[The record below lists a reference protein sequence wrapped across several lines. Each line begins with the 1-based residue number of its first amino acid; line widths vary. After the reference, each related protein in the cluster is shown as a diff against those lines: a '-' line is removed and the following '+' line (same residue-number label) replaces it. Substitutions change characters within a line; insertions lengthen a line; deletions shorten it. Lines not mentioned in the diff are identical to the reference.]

1 MTIMKTK
8 SDIIIK
14 VLSLGIGLAVGIV
27 LIAKVFFEL
36 SYDSFYKDI
45 DRVYNINTWIS
56 MQGNEKDYGQVSGA
70 VAVGFMEEVPG
81 VEAGTRTTYVFNGDT
96 YLDEEGNKLKA
107 TLVCADTCFFK
118 VFDRPILAGDPVK
131 ALGKWGSVMVSRS
144 FAEKI
149 ADQVGNDGSVTPD
162 QVGNDGNVTPD
173 QVGNDGSV
181 TPDQVGND
189 GSVTPDQVGN
199 DGSVTPD
206 LIGGLSSIIG
216 KQLANE
222 DMPGLKMT
230 IEGVFEDFPKN
241 GSLSYDILLSMD
253 TYGKQSTDNWNGN
266 DRYKGYVKLMP
277 GVDPNTLADAIRK
290 MQEAH
295 QPLEQIEAQ
304 GTSFKYFL
312 KSFSK
317 MHTSAP
323 EVRQQVVLLSI
334 VAALLILISLLN
346 YILIVISSM
355 VKRSKEVGVRKC
367 YGAEGKHIYGMLTKE
382 ALLHIVLSLVLA
394 AIIIFA
400 GRSIVENLLGVP
412 FTTLLVPQSM
422 VAIGAVILFVLII
435 SIVVPAELYQRIP
448 VYAALKNYTENSR
461 NWKLGL
467 LGVQV
472 LINVFLVV
480 MMLVIGRQYQVVTH
494 ADTGY
499 DYDNLYY
506 ISLFD
511 GNRQAVTRAV
521 RALESL
527 PEVSGVATA
536 YNLPFNGSNG
546 DNVYLPDDDR
556 ELFNIADQYECSD
569 GFYELMGIE
578 FLEGR
583 APRDSSEIVVD
594 EKFVKKMAEF
604 TDWSDGAVGK
614 QVFITGHDRSRD
626 SQRSYFTISGVY
638 KSYIIGNLTGVDQ
651 RPSALFYGEIGSMSS
666 WMPHVLF
673 KMADQVGHD
682 VMTGSEHN
690 VMTGSDRSSLGKVKA
705 TLEQA
710 LEGREINI
718 VSYEEQMRAAYDDSK
733 KMRNTMALGAVF
745 SLLIALLGLIG
756 FIKDESLRRS
766 KEMAVR
772 KINGATTRNI
782 LGVFS
787 MDIMKLSIAAALIAC
802 IGAFFV
808 ARRWLEQFAE
818 KVSLNPL
825 YFIGG
830 TLLVLAI
837 VLGVVVLNCLRIA
850 RANPVDSLKNE

>member
-1 MTIMKTK
+1 MKK
-8 SDIIIK
+8 NSDILIK

-45 DRVYNINTWIS
+45 DRVYTIRTWYS
-56 MQGNEKDYGQVSGA
+56 QQGDEHDYGQVSGA

-96 YLDEEGNKLKA
+96 YLDENGNKLKA

-118 VFDRPILAGDPVK
+118 VFDRPILAGDPEQ
-131 ALGKWGSVMVSRS
+131 ALSKWGCVMVSRS
-144 FAEKI
+144 FAEKLVDEMPGQ
-149 ADQVGNDGSVTPD
+149 AGHDVSGV
-162 QVGNDGNVTPD
+162 
-173 QVGNDGSV
+173 
-181 TPDQVGND
+181 
-189 GSVTPDQVGN
+189 
-199 DGSVTPD
+199 
-206 LIGGLSSIIG
+206 IG
-216 KQLANE
+216 KQIANA
-222 DMPGLKMT
+222 DMDGLKLT

-241 GSLSYDILLSMD
+241 GSLDYDILLSME
-253 TYGKQSTDNWNGN
+253 TYGKQSTDNWLGN

-277 GVDPNTLADAIRK
+277 GIDPNTLTEAIRK

-304 GTSFKYFL
+304 GTNLKYFL
-312 KSFSK
+312 KPFSN
-317 MHTSAP
+317 MHTSSP
-323 EVRQQVVLLSI
+323 EVKTQVILLSI
-334 VAALLILISLLN
+334 VAALLIIISLLN

-382 ALLHIVLSLVLA
+382 ALLHIVLSLVMA

-400 GRSIVENLLGVP
+400 GRGIVENLLGVP
-412 FTTLLVPQSM
+412 FQTLLVSQSIM
-422 VAIGAVILFVLII
+422 AIAAVLLFVLVI

-461 NWKLGL
+461 RWKLGL

-480 MMLVIGRQYQVVTH
+480 MMLIIGRQYQKVSN

-499 DYDNLYY
+499 DYKNLYY
-506 ISLFD
+506 FDLFD
-511 GNRQAVTRAV
+511 GDRQAQVRAV
-521 RALESL
+521 ETLKRL
-527 PEVSGVATA
+527 PEVSGVAAT
-536 YNLPFNGSNG
+536 YNLPYMGSNG
-546 DNVYLPDDDR
+546 DNVSLPEDDR
-556 ELFNIADQYECSD
+556 ELFNIADQYDCSPE
-569 GFYELMGIE
+569 FYDLMGIR

-583 APRDSSEIVVD
+583 APRDSSEVVVD
-594 EKFVKKMAEF
+594 EKFVQKMAEF
-604 TDWSDGAVGK
+604 TDWNDGAVGK
-614 QVFITGHDRSRD
+614 QVFITGHGENGMMDKG
-626 SQRSYFTISGVY
+626 YFTISGVY
-638 KSYIIGNLTGVDQ
+638 KSYLIGNLQGVDE

-666 WMPHVLF
+666 WMPHILF
-673 KMADQVGHD
+673 KV
-682 VMTGSEHN
+682 SPE
-690 VMTGSDRSSLGKVKA
+690 
-705 TLEQA
+705 A
-710 LEGREINI
+710 LENVRGALNEALPDKEINI
-718 VSYEEQMRAAYDDSK
+718 VSYEEQMRAAYADSK

-772 KINGATTRNI
+772 KINGATTSDI
-782 LGVFS
+782 LSVFAK
-787 MDIMKLSIAAALIAC
+787 DIMKLSAVMAVIAC
-802 IGAFFV
+802 IAAYFV
-808 ARRWLEQFAE
+808 AHKWLEQFAE

-830 TLLVLAI
+830 ALLVLTI

-850 RANPVDSLKNE
+850 RANPVESLKAE

>member
-1 MTIMKTK
+1 MKTK
-8 SDIIIK
+8 SDIWIK

-45 DRVYNINTWIS
+45 DRVYTINTWYS
-56 MQGNEKDYGQVSGA
+56 HQGEEKDYGQVSGA
-70 VAVGFMEEVPG
+70 VAVGFMDEVPG
-81 VEAGTRTTYVFNGDT
+81 VEAGTRTTFVFNGDT
-96 YLDEEGNKLKA
+96 YLDEEGNKLSA

-131 ALGKWGSVMVSRS
+131 ALGKWCSVMVSRS

-149 ADQVGNDGSVTPD
+149 LRSAQDDKGTHPQDDNPVTLNEVKGLNGAATNLSD
-162 QVGNDGNVTPD
+162 V
-173 QVGNDGSV
+173 
-181 TPDQVGND
+181 
-189 GSVTPDQVGN
+189 
-199 DGSVTPD
+199 
-206 LIGGLSSIIG
+206 IGYII
-216 KQLANE
+216 ANE
-222 DMPGLKMT
+222 DMDGLKLT

-241 GSLSYDILLSMD
+241 GSLDYDILLSME
-253 TYGKQSTDNWNGN
+253 TYGKQSTDNWLGN

-277 GVDPNTLADAIRK
+277 GVDPATLSDAIRK

-295 QPLEQIEAQ
+295 QPLERIEAQ
-304 GTSFKYFL
+304 GTSLKYFL
-312 KSFSK
+312 KPFSK

-323 EVRQQVVLLSI
+323 EVRQQVILLSI

-382 ALLHIVLSLVLA
+382 ALLHIVLSLALA
-394 AIIIFA
+394 AVIIFA

-412 FTTLLVPQSM
+412 FQTLLVPQSIL
-422 VAIGAVILFVLII
+422 AIAAVLVFVLII

-480 MMLVIGRQYQVVTH
+480 MMLIIGRQYQKVSH
-494 ADTGY
+494 ANTGY

-511 GNRQAVTRAV
+511 GDRQAITRAV
-521 RALESL
+521 RTLESL
-527 PEVSGVATA
+527 PEVRGVATA
-536 YNLPFNGSNG
+536 YNLPYNGSNG

-569 GFYELMGIE
+569 GFYDLMGIE

-594 EKFVKKMAEF
+594 EKFVTKMAEF

-614 QVFITGHDRSRD
+614 QVFITGHDRSSDTER
-626 SQRSYFTISGVY
+626 RYFTISGVY
-638 KSYIIGNLTGVDQ
+638 KSYLIGNLQGVDE

-666 WMPHVLF
+666 WMPHILF
-673 KMADQVGHD
+673 KVRPD
-682 VMTGSEHN
+682 
-690 VMTGSDRSSLGKVKA
+690 
-705 TLEQA
+705 A
-710 LEGREINI
+710 LEKVHSALYEALPDKEINI
-718 VSYEEQMRAAYDDSK
+718 VSYAEEMRAAYADSK

-756 FIKDESLRRS
+756 FIRDESLRRS

-772 KINGATTRNI
+772 KINGATTRDI
-782 LGVFS
+782 LSVFAK
-787 MDIMKLSIAAALIAC
+787 DIMKLSAVMAVIAC
-802 IGAFFV
+802 VAAYFV
-808 ARRWLEQFAE
+808 AHKWLEQFAE

-830 TLLVLAI
+830 AVLVLAI

-850 RANPVDSLKNE
+850 RANPVESLKNE

>member
-1 MTIMKTK
+1 
-8 SDIIIK
+8 
-14 VLSLGIGLAVGIV
+14 
-27 LIAKVFFEL
+27 
-36 SYDSFYKDI
+36 
-45 DRVYNINTWIS
+45 
-56 MQGNEKDYGQVSGA
+56 
-70 VAVGFMEEVPG
+70 MEEVPG
-81 VEAGTRTTYVFNGDT
+81 VEVGTRTTFVFNGDT
-96 YLDEEGNKLKA
+96 YLDEEGNKLSA

-131 ALGKWGSVMVSRS
+131 VLGKWGSVMVSRS
-144 FAEKI
+144 FAEKM
-149 ADQVGNDGSVTPD
+149 
-162 QVGNDGNVTPD
+162 
-173 QVGNDGSV
+173 
-181 TPDQVGND
+181 
-189 GSVTPDQVGN
+189 
-199 DGSVTPD
+199 
-206 LIGGLSSIIG
+206 GGVQECIG
-216 KQLANE
+216 KQIANA
-222 DMPGLKMT
+222 DMDGLKLT

-241 GSLSYDILLSMD
+241 GSLDYDILLSMD
-253 TYGKQSTDNWNGN
+253 TYGKQSTDNWLGN
-266 DRYKGYVKLMP
+266 DRYKGYVKLFS
-277 GVDPNTLADAIRK
+277 GVDPNTLTDAIRR

-295 QPLEQIEAQ
+295 QPLAQIETQ
-304 GTSFKYFL
+304 GTSLRYFL
-312 KSFSK
+312 KPFSK
-317 MHTSAP
+317 LHTSAP
-323 EVRQQVVLLSI
+323 EVRQTVILLSI

-382 ALLHIVLSLVLA
+382 ALLHIVLSLALA

-400 GRSIVENLLGVP
+400 GRGIVENLLGVP
-412 FTTLLVPQSM
+412 FTTLLVPQSI
-422 VAIGAVILFVLII
+422 VAIGAVILLVLII

-467 LGVQV
+467 LGFQV

-480 MMLVIGRQYQVVTH
+480 MMLIIGRQYQKVSH

-506 ISLFD
+506 ISIFD
-511 GNRQAVTRAV
+511 GDRQAITRTV
-521 RALESL
+521 RTLESL

-536 YNLPFNGSNG
+536 YNLPFQGSNG
-546 DNVYLPDDDR
+546 DNVYLPGDDR

-569 GFYELMGIE
+569 GFYDLMGIR

-594 EKFVKKMAEF
+594 EKFVTKMAEF

-626 SQRSYFTISGVY
+626 TELCYFTISGVY

-673 KMADQVGHD
+673 KVQPA
-682 VMTGSEHN
+682 
-690 VMTGSDRSSLGKVKA
+690 SLEKVKA
-705 TLEQA
+705 ALEQA

-718 VSYEEQMRAAYDDSK
+718 VSYEEQMRAAYDDSR
-733 KMRNTMALGAVF
+733 KMRNTMAIGAVF
-745 SLLIALLGLIG
+745 SLLIALLGLLG
-756 FIKDESLRRS
+756 FIRDESLRRS

-772 KINGATTRNI
+772 KINGATTRDI
-782 LGVFS
+782 LGVFAT
-787 MDIMKLSIAAALIAC
+787 DIMKLSIAAAVLAC

-830 TLLVLAI
+830 AALVLAI

>member
-1 MTIMKTK
+1 MKTK
-8 SDIIIK
+8 SDIWIK
-14 VLSLGIGLAVGIV
+14 VLSLGMGLAVGIV

-45 DRVYNINTWIS
+45 DRVYTINTWIS

-81 VEAGTRTTYVFNGDT
+81 VEAGTRTTFVFNGDT
-96 YLDEEGNKLKA
+96 YLDEDGNKLNA
-107 TLVCADTCFFK
+107 TLVCADTCFFQ

-131 ALGKWGSVMVSRS
+131 ALGTWGSVMVSRS
-144 FAEKI
+144 FAEKLI
-149 ADQVGNDGSVTPD
+149 DSSVSEAKD
-162 QVGNDGNVTPD
+162 
-173 QVGNDGSV
+173 
-181 TPDQVGND
+181 
-189 GSVTPDQVGN
+189 
-199 DGSVTPD
+199 
-206 LIGGLSSIIG
+206 LSSVIG
-216 KQLANE
+216 KQIANE
-222 DMPGLKMT
+222 DMAGLKLT
-230 IEGVFEDFPKN
+230 VEGVYEDFPKN
-241 GSLSYDILLSMD
+241 GSLDYDILLSMD

-266 DRYKGYVKLMP
+266 DRYKGYVRLMP
-277 GVDPNTLADAIRK
+277 GVDPATLADAIRK

-304 GTSFKYFL
+304 GSTFRYFL
-312 KSFSK
+312 KPFSK
-317 MHTSAP
+317 MHTSDP
-323 EVRQQVVLLSI
+323 EVKSLVILLSI

-346 YILIVISSM
+346 YILIVISSL

-367 YGAEGKHIYGMLTKE
+367 YGAEGMHIYFMLTKE
-382 ALLHIVLSLVLA
+382 ALLHIILSLGLA
-394 AIIIFA
+394 AAIIFA
-400 GRSIVENLLGVP
+400 GRGIVENLLGVP
-412 FTTLLVPQSM
+412 FTTLLVPQSI
-422 VAIGAVILFVLII
+422 VAIGAVIVFVLIV

-448 VYAALKNYTENSR
+448 VYAALKNYSENSR
-461 NWKLGL
+461 GWKLGL

-480 MMLVIGRQYQVVTH
+480 MMLIIGRQYQKVTH

-506 ISLFD
+506 VSFFD
-511 GNRQAVTRAV
+511 SDRQAITRAV
-521 RALESL
+521 GALERL

-536 YNLPFNGSNG
+536 YNLPFQGSNG

-569 GFYELMGIE
+569 GFYDLMGIE

-626 SQRSYFTISGVY
+626 AERSYFTISGVY

-651 RPSALFYGEIGSMSS
+651 RPSALFYGEIESMSS

-673 KMADQVGHD
+673 KVQPEAL
-682 VMTGSEHN
+682 T
-690 VMTGSDRSSLGKVKA
+690 KVKE
-705 TLEQA
+705 TLESA

-718 VSYEEQMRAAYDDSK
+718 VSYEEQMRAAYDDSR
-733 KMRNTMALGAVF
+733 KMRNTMAVGAVF

-756 FIKDESLRRS
+756 FIRDESLRRS

-772 KINGATTRNI
+772 KINGATTQDI
-782 LGVFS
+782 LGIFAL
-787 MDIMKLSIAAALIAC
+787 DIMKLSTGMAVIAS
-802 IGAFFV
+802 IGAVFV
-808 ARRWLEQFAE
+808 ARKWLEQFAE
-818 KVSLNPL
+818 KISLHPL
-825 YFIGG
+825 YFVGG
-830 TLLVLAI
+830 ALLVLTI
-837 VLGVVVLNCLRIA
+837 VLGIVVLNCLRIA
-850 RANPVDSLKNE
+850 RENPVVSLKNE

>member
-1 MTIMKTK
+1 MKK
-8 SDIIIK
+8 NSDILIK

-45 DRVYNINTWIS
+45 DRVYTINTWYS
-56 MQGNEKDYGQVSGA
+56 HQGEEKDYGQVSGA
-70 VAVGFMEEVPG
+70 VAVGFMDEVPG
-81 VEAGTRTTYVFNGDT
+81 VDAGTRTTFVFNGDT
-96 YLDEEGNKLKA
+96 YLDEDGNKLSG

-131 ALGKWGSVMVSRS
+131 VLGKWGSVMVSRS
-144 FAEKI
+144 FAEKLTDSSV
-149 ADQVGNDGSVTPD
+149 APLPQNDNPVILSEAKD
-162 QVGNDGNVTPD
+162 
-173 QVGNDGSV
+173 
-181 TPDQVGND
+181 
-189 GSVTPDQVGN
+189 
-199 DGSVTPD
+199 
-206 LIGGLSSIIG
+206 LSSVIG
-216 KQLANE
+216 KQIANA
-222 DMPGLKMT
+222 DMDGLKLT

-241 GSLSYDILLSMD
+241 GSLDYDILLSMD
-253 TYGKQSTDNWNGN
+253 TYGKNSTDNWLGN

-277 GVDPNTLADAIRK
+277 GVDPNTLTDAIRK

-295 QPLEQIEAQ
+295 QPLERIEAQ
-304 GTSFKYFL
+304 GTSLRYFL
-312 KSFSK
+312 KPFNK

-323 EVRQQVVLLSI
+323 EVRQTVILLSI

-382 ALLHIVLSLVLA
+382 ALLHIVLSLTLA
-394 AIIIFA
+394 AVIIFA

-412 FTTLLVPQSM
+412 FQTLLVSQSI

-480 MMLVIGRQYQVVTH
+480 MMLIIGRQYQKVSN

-499 DYDNLYY
+499 DYKNLYY
-506 ISLFD
+506 FDMFD
-511 GNRQAVTRAV
+511 GDRQALTRAHQT
-521 RALESL
+521 LKSL
-527 PEVSGVATA
+527 PEVSAVAAA
-536 YNLPFNGSNG
+536 YNLPFQGSNG

-569 GFYELMGIE
+569 GFYDLMGIE

-594 EKFVKKMAEF
+594 EKFVAKMAEF

-614 QVFITGHDRSRD
+614 QVFITGHDRSSDTER
-626 SQRSYFTISGVY
+626 RYFTISGVY
-638 KSYIIGNLTGVDQ
+638 RSYVIGNLTGVDQ

-673 KMADQVGHD
+673 KIDSSASPQNDSRSVILRRSKTD
-682 VMTGSEHN
+682 EGSPA
-690 VMTGSDRSSLGKVKA
+690 LQKVKEA
-705 TLEQA
+705 LEKA

-718 VSYEEQMRAAYDDSK
+718 VSYEEQMRAAYEDSK

-772 KINGATTRNI
+772 KINGATTRDI
-782 LGVFS
+782 LGVFAT
-787 MDIMKLSIAAALIAC
+787 DIMKLSAVMAVIAC
-802 IGAFFV
+802 VAAYFV
-808 ARRWLEQFAE
+808 AHKWLEQFAE
-818 KVSLNPL
+818 KVSLHPL

-830 TLLVLAI
+830 ALLVLTI
-837 VLGVVVLNCLRIA
+837 VLGVVVLNCLRIG
-850 RANPVDSLKNE
+850 RANPVESLKNE

>member
-1 MTIMKTK
+1 MTKN
-8 SDIIIK
+8 DILIK

-45 DRVYNINTWIS
+45 DQVYTINTWYS
-56 MQGNEKDYGQVSGA
+56 HQGEEKDFGQVSGA

-81 VEAGTRTTYVFNGDT
+81 VEVGTRTTFVFNGDT
-96 YLDEEGNKLKA
+96 YLDEDGNKLKA

-118 VFDRPILAGDPVK
+118 VFDRSILVGDPVK
-131 ALGKWGSVMVSRS
+131 VLSKWGSVMVSRS
-144 FAEKI
+144 FAEKLVDSS
-149 ADQVGNDGSVTPD
+149 ASPQND
-162 QVGNDGNVTPD
+162 NVILSGAKD
-173 QVGNDGSV
+173 
-181 TPDQVGND
+181 
-189 GSVTPDQVGN
+189 
-199 DGSVTPD
+199 
-206 LIGGLSSIIG
+206 LSSVIG
-216 KQLANE
+216 KQIYNE
-222 DMPGLKMT
+222 DMEGLKLS

-241 GSLSYDILLSMD
+241 GSLDYDILLSMD
-253 TYGKQSTDNWNGN
+253 TYGKQSTDNWLGN

-277 GVDPNTLADAIRK
+277 SVDPNTLTDAIRK
-290 MQEAH
+290 MQETH
-295 QPLEQIEAQ
+295 QPLERIEAQ
-304 GTSFKYFL
+304 GTSLKYFL
-312 KSFSK
+312 KPFSK
-317 MHTSAP
+317 MHTSDP
-323 EVRQQVVLLSI
+323 EVKSQVILLSI

-382 ALLHIVLSLVLA
+382 ALLHILLSLALA
-394 AIIIFA
+394 FVIIFA

-412 FTTLLVPQSM
+412 FQTLLVPQSM
-422 VAIGAVILFVLII
+422 MAIIAVLVFVLVI

-480 MMLVIGRQYQVVTH
+480 MMLIIGRQYQKVSN

-499 DYDNLYY
+499 NYDNLYF

-511 GNRQAVTRAV
+511 GDRQAITRAV
-521 RALESL
+521 RTLESL

-569 GFYELMGIE
+569 GFYDLMGIE

-614 QVFITGHDRSRD
+614 QVFITGHDRSSDTER
-626 SQRSYFTISGVY
+626 RYFTISGVY
-638 KSYIIGNLTGVDQ
+638 KSYLIGNLTGVDP

-673 KMADQVGHD
+673 KLDASANGLS
-682 VMTGSEHN
+682 MTKE
-690 VMTGSDRSSLGKVKA
+690 A
-705 TLEQA
+705 LEQA

-718 VSYEEQMRAAYDDSK
+718 VSYEEEMRAAYSDSK
-733 KMRNTMALGAVF
+733 KMRDTMAIGAVF

-756 FIKDESLRRS
+756 FIRDESLRRS

-772 KINGATTRNI
+772 KINGATTRDI
-782 LGVFS
+782 LGTFAK
-787 MDIMKLSIAAALIAC
+787 DIMKLSVVMAVIAC
-802 IGAFFV
+802 VAAFFV
-808 ARRWLEQFAE
+808 AHKWLEQFAE

-830 TLLVLAI
+830 AVLVLLV

-850 RANPVDSLKNE
+850 RANPVESLKNE

>member
-1 MTIMKTK
+1 MKTK

-45 DRVYNINTWIS
+45 DRVYTINTWIS

-81 VEAGTRTTYVFNGDT
+81 VEAGTRTTFVFNGDT
-96 YLDEEGNKLKA
+96 YLDENGNKLKA

-118 VFDRPILAGDPVK
+118 VFDRPTLAGDPVK
-131 ALGKWGSVMVSRS
+131 VLGKWGSVMVSRS
-144 FAEKI
+144 FAEKM
-149 ADQVGNDGSVTPD
+149 
-162 QVGNDGNVTPD
+162 
-173 QVGNDGSV
+173 
-181 TPDQVGND
+181 
-189 GSVTPDQVGN
+189 
-199 DGSVTPD
+199 
-206 LIGGLSSIIG
+206 GGVQECIG
-216 KQLANE
+216 KQIANA
-222 DMPGLKMT
+222 DMDGLKLT

-241 GSLSYDILLSMD
+241 GSLDYDILLSME

-266 DRYKGYVKLMP
+266 DRYKGYVKLLP
-277 GVDPNTLADAIRK
+277 GVDPNTLADGIRK

-295 QPLEQIEAQ
+295 QPLEMIEAQ
-304 GTSFKYFL
+304 GNTFRYFL
-312 KSFSK
+312 KPFSK
-317 MHTSAP
+317 LHTSAP
-323 EVRQQVVLLSI
+323 EVRQTVILLSI

-382 ALLHIVLSLVLA
+382 ALLHIILSLALA
-394 AIIIFA
+394 AVIIFA

-412 FTTLLVPQSM
+412 FQTLLVPQSIL
-422 VAIGAVILFVLII
+422 AIAAVLVFVLII

-461 NWKLGL
+461 NWKLAL

-480 MMLVIGRQYQVVTH
+480 MMLIIGRQYQKVSH

-511 GNRQAVTRAV
+511 GDRRAVTRAV
-521 RALESL
+521 QTLESL
-527 PEVSGVATA
+527 PEVTGVATA
-536 YNLPFNGSNG
+536 YNLPFQGSNG
-546 DNVYLPDDDR
+546 DNVYLPDDNR

-569 GFYELMGIE
+569 GFYDLMDIE

-604 TDWSDGAVGK
+604 MDWSDGAVGK

-626 SQRSYFTISGVY
+626 AEQSYFTISGVY
-638 KSYIIGNLTGVDQ
+638 KSYIIGNLTGVDP

-673 KMADQVGHD
+673 KVQPA
-682 VMTGSEHN
+682 
-690 VMTGSDRSSLGKVKA
+690 SLAKVKEA
-705 TLEQA
+705 LEQA

-718 VSYEEQMRAAYDDSK
+718 ISYEEQMRAAYDDSK
-733 KMRNTMALGAVF
+733 KMRNTMAIGSVF

-756 FIKDESLRRS
+756 FIRDESLRRS

-772 KINGATTRNI
+772 KINGATTRDI
-782 LGVFS
+782 LSVFAK
-787 MDIMKLSIAAALIAC
+787 DIMKLSAVMAVIAC
-802 IGAFFV
+802 VAAYFV
-808 ARRWLEQFAE
+808 AHKWLEQFAE

-830 TLLVLAI
+830 AALVLLI

-850 RANPVDSLKNE
+850 RANPVESLKNE

>member
-1 MTIMKTK
+1 MKRN
-8 SDIIIK
+8 SDILIK
-14 VLSLGIGLAVGIV
+14 ILSLGVGLALGIV

-45 DRVYNINTWIS
+45 DRVYSISTWIS
-56 MQGNEKDYGQVSGA
+56 QQGSEKDYGQVSGA
-70 VAVGFMEEVPG
+70 VAVGFMDEVPG

-96 YLDEEGNKLKA
+96 YLDEGGNKLKA

-118 VFDRPILAGDPVK
+118 VFDRPVLAGDPVK
-131 ALGKWGSVMVSRS
+131 VLGKWGSVMVSRS
-144 FAEKI
+144 FAEKLGGVQD
-149 ADQVGNDGSVTPD
+149 A
-162 QVGNDGNVTPD
+162 
-173 QVGNDGSV
+173 
-181 TPDQVGND
+181 
-189 GSVTPDQVGN
+189 
-199 DGSVTPD
+199 
-206 LIGGLSSIIG
+206 IGTQI
-216 KQLANE
+216 ANE
-222 DMPGLKMT
+222 DMTGLKLT

-241 GSLSYDILLSMD
+241 GTLDYDILLSMD

-266 DRYKGYVKLMP
+266 DRYKGYVKLFP
-277 GVDPNTLADAIRK
+277 GVDPASLSDAIRK

-295 QPLEQIEAQ
+295 QPLEMLEAR
-304 GTSFKYFL
+304 GTTLRYFL
-312 KSFSK
+312 KPFST
-317 MHTSAP
+317 MHTSDP
-323 EVRQQVVLLSI
+323 EVKSQVVLLSI

-346 YILIVISSM
+346 YILIVISSL

-367 YGAEGKHIYGMLTKE
+367 YGAEGKHIYGMLTQE
-382 ALLHIVLSLVLA
+382 ASIHILLSLALA
-394 AIIIFA
+394 AVIIFA

-412 FTTLLVPQSM
+412 FRTLLVPQSI
-422 VAIGAVILFVLII
+422 VAIVAVLAFVLVI

-461 NWKLGL
+461 AWKLGL

-480 MMLVIGRQYQVVTH
+480 MMLIIGRQYQKVSH

-511 GNRQAVTRAV
+511 GDRQAVARAV
-521 RALESL
+521 RTLEGL
-527 PEVSGVATA
+527 PEVSGVAAA

-569 GFYELMGIE
+569 GFYDLMGIE

-583 APRDSSEIVVD
+583 APRDSTEIVVD

-614 QVFITGHDRSRD
+614 QVFITGHERARGSE
-626 SQRSYFTISGVY
+626 QTYFTISGVY
-638 KSYIIGNLTGVDQ
+638 ESYLIGNLTGVDQ
-651 RPSALFYGEIGSMSS
+651 RPSALFYGEIGSMDS

-673 KMADQVGHD
+673 KIQPE
-682 VMTGSEHN
+682 SLEN
-690 VMTGSDRSSLGKVKA
+690 VRNA
-705 TLEQA
+705 LEQA
-710 LEGREINI
+710 LEGREVYI
-718 VSYEEQMRAAYDDSK
+718 VSYEEQMRAAYDDSR
-733 KMRNTMALGAVF
+733 KMRNTLALGSVF
-745 SLLIALLGLIG
+745 SLLIALLGLLG
-756 FIKDESLRRS
+756 FIQDESLRRS

-772 KINGATTRNI
+772 KINGATTRDI
-782 LGVFS
+782 LGVFAR
-787 MDIMKLSIAAALIAC
+787 DIMKLSALMAVIAC
-802 IGAFFV
+802 IGVFFA

-830 TLLVLAI
+830 AVLVLAI

-850 RANPVDSLKNE
+850 RANPVESLKNE

>member
-1 MTIMKTK
+1 MFSHWVFSLITK
-8 SDIIIK
+8 ILRSAQDDNPVTLNEAK
-14 VLSLGIGLAVGIV
+14 SLNGAAKDLSTV
-27 LIAKVFFEL
+27 
-36 SYDSFYKDI
+36 
-45 DRVYNINTWIS
+45 
-56 MQGNEKDYGQVSGA
+56 
-70 VAVGFMEEVPG
+70 
-81 VEAGTRTTYVFNGDT
+81 
-96 YLDEEGNKLKA
+96 
-107 TLVCADTCFFK
+107 
-118 VFDRPILAGDPVK
+118 
-131 ALGKWGSVMVSRS
+131 
-144 FAEKI
+144 
-149 ADQVGNDGSVTPD
+149 
-162 QVGNDGNVTPD
+162 
-173 QVGNDGSV
+173 
-181 TPDQVGND
+181 
-189 GSVTPDQVGN
+189 
-199 DGSVTPD
+199 
-206 LIGGLSSIIG
+206 IG
-216 KQLANE
+216 KMICNE
-222 DMPGLKMT
+222 DMPGLKLT

-241 GSLSYDILLSMD
+241 GSLDYDLLLSME

-312 KSFSK
+312 KPFSK

-323 EVRQQVVLLSI
+323 EVRQQVILLSI
-334 VAALLILISLLN
+334 VAALLVLISLLN

-382 ALLHIVLSLVLA
+382 ASIHILLSLALA

-400 GRSIVENLLGVP
+400 GRGIVENLLGVP
-412 FTTLLVPQSM
+412 FTTLLVPQSFM
-422 VAIGAVILFVLII
+422 AIVAVILFVLII
-435 SIVVPAELYQRIP
+435 SIVVPTELYQRIP

-461 NWKLGL
+461 NWKIGL

-480 MMLVIGRQYQVVTH
+480 MMLIIGRQYQMVTH

-511 GNRQAVTRAV
+511 GDRQAVTRAV

-527 PEVSGVATA
+527 PEVTGVATA
-536 YNLPFNGSNG
+536 YNLPFQGSNG

-569 GFYELMGIE
+569 GFYDLMDIE

-594 EKFVKKMAEF
+594 EKFVTKMAEF

-614 QVFITGHDRSRD
+614 QVFITGHERSRD
-626 SQRSYFTISGVY
+626 SERSYFTISGVY
-638 KSYIIGNLTGVDQ
+638 KSYVIGNLTGVDQ

-673 KMADQVGHD
+673 KVRP
-682 VMTGSEHN
+682 E
-690 VMTGSDRSSLGKVKA
+690 SLTKVKE
-705 TLEQA
+705 TLESA

-772 KINGATTRNI
+772 KINGATTRDI
-782 LGVFS
+782 LGVFAT
-787 MDIMKLSIAAALIAC
+787 DIMKLSAVMALLAC

-830 TLLVLAI
+830 AVLVLAI

-850 RANPVDSLKNE
+850 RANPVESLKNE

>member
-1 MTIMKTK
+1 MKK
-8 SDIIIK
+8 NSDILIK
-14 VLSLGIGLAVGIV
+14 VLSLGVGLAVGIV

-45 DRVYNINTWIS
+45 DRVYTINTWYS
-56 MQGNEKDYGQVSGA
+56 HQGEEKDYGQVSGA
-70 VAVGFMEEVPG
+70 VAVGFMDEVPG
-81 VEAGTRTTYVFNGDT
+81 VEAGTRTTYVFNGNT
-96 YLDEEGNKLKA
+96 YLDENGNKLSG
-107 TLVCADTCFFK
+107 TLVCADTCFFQ

-131 ALGKWGSVMVSRS
+131 VLGKWGSVLVNRS
-144 FAEKI
+144 FAEKM
-149 ADQVGNDGSVTPD
+149 
-162 QVGNDGNVTPD
+162 
-173 QVGNDGSV
+173 
-181 TPDQVGND
+181 
-189 GSVTPDQVGN
+189 
-199 DGSVTPD
+199 
-206 LIGGLSSIIG
+206 GGVQECIG
-216 KQLANE
+216 KQICNA
-222 DMPGLKMT
+222 DMDGLKLT

-241 GSLSYDILLSMD
+241 GSLDYDILLSME

-277 GVDPNTLADAIRK
+277 GVDPNTLTDAIRK

-295 QPLEQIEAQ
+295 QPLERIEAQ
-304 GTSFKYFL
+304 GTSLRYFL
-312 KSFSK
+312 KPFSTL
-317 MHTSAP
+317 HTSDP
-323 EVRQQVVLLSI
+323 DVKSQVILLSI

-382 ALLHIVLSLVLA
+382 ALLHIVLSLALA
-394 AIIIFA
+394 AAIIFA

-412 FTTLLVPQSM
+412 FQTLLVPQSIM
-422 VAIGAVILFVLII
+422 AIVAVILLVLVI
-435 SIVVPAELYQRIP
+435 SIVVPAELYQRVP

-480 MMLVIGRQYQVVTH
+480 MMLIIGRQYQKVSN

-499 DYDNLYY
+499 DYKNLYY
-506 ISLFD
+506 FDMFD
-511 GNRQAVTRAV
+511 GDRQALTRAHQT
-521 RALESL
+521 LKSL
-527 PEVSGVATA
+527 PEVSAVAAA
-536 YNLPFNGSNG
+536 YNLPFQGSNG
-546 DNVYLPDDDR
+546 DNVYLPDDNR
-556 ELFNIADQYECSD
+556 ELFNIADQYECSPE
-569 GFYELMGIE
+569 FYDLMGIE

-594 EKFVKKMAEF
+594 EKFVTKMVEF

-626 SQRSYFTISGVY
+626 LERSYFTISGVY
-638 KSYIIGNLTGVDQ
+638 KSYLIGNLQGVDQ
-651 RPSALFYGEIGSMSS
+651 RPSALFYGEIGSMGS
-666 WMPHVLF
+666 WMPHTFF
-673 KMADQVGHD
+673 KVRPEA
-682 VMTGSEHN
+682 
-690 VMTGSDRSSLGKVKA
+690 LPKVRQA
-705 TLEQA
+705 LELA

-718 VSYEEQMRAAYDDSK
+718 LSYEEQMRAAYADSK

-772 KINGATTRNI
+772 KINGATTRDI
-782 LGVFS
+782 LGVFAT
-787 MDIMKLSIAAALIAC
+787 DIMKLSAVMAVIAC
-802 IGAFFV
+802 VAAYFV
-808 ARRWLEQFAE
+808 AHKWLEQFAE
-818 KVSLNPL
+818 KVLLNPL

-830 TLLVLAI
+830 AVLVLLI

-850 RANPVDSLKNE
+850 RANPVESLKNE

>member
-1 MTIMKTK
+1 MKK
-8 SDIIIK
+8 HSDILIK

-45 DRVYNINTWIS
+45 DRVYTIRTWYS
-56 MQGNEKDYGQVSGA
+56 QQGDEDDYGQVSGA

-96 YLDEEGNKLKA
+96 YLNEDGNKLKA

-118 VFDRPILAGDPVK
+118 VFDRPILAGNPVK
-131 ALGKWGSVMVSRS
+131 ILGKWGGVMVSRS

-149 ADQVGNDGSVTPD
+149 LRSAQDDISTV
-162 QVGNDGNVTPD
+162 
-173 QVGNDGSV
+173 
-181 TPDQVGND
+181 
-189 GSVTPDQVGN
+189 
-199 DGSVTPD
+199 
-206 LIGGLSSIIG
+206 IGRQIY
-216 KQLANE
+216 NE
-222 DMPGLKMT
+222 DMPGLKLP
-230 IEGVFEDFPKN
+230 IDGVFEDFPKN
-241 GSLSYDILLSMD
+241 GSLDYDILLSMD
-253 TYGKQSTDNWNGN
+253 TYGKQSTDNWLGN

-277 GVDPNTLADAIRK
+277 GVDPNTLSDAIRK

-304 GTSFKYFL
+304 GTSLKYFL
-312 KSFSK
+312 KPFSK
-317 MHTSAP
+317 MHTSDP
-323 EVRQQVVLLSI
+323 EVKTQVILLSI

-346 YILIVISSM
+346 YILIVISSL

-382 ALLHIVLSLVLA
+382 ALLHVALSLVLA
-394 AIIIFA
+394 AVIIFA

-412 FTTLLVPQSM
+412 FQTLLVSQSIL
-422 VAIGAVILFVLII
+422 AIATVLVFVLII

-472 LINVFLVV
+472 LINVFLLV
-480 MMLVIGRQYQVVTH
+480 MMLIIGRQYQKVSH

-499 DYDNLYY
+499 DYKDLFYF
-506 ISLFD
+506 SMFD
-511 GNRQAVTRAV
+511 GDRQALV
-521 RALESL
+521 RATETLRRL
-527 PEVSGVATA
+527 PEVNGVAAA
-536 YNLPFNGSNG
+536 YNLPFEGSSG

-556 ELFNIADQYECSD
+556 ELFNIADQYECSPD
-569 GFYELMGIE
+569 FYDLMDIH

-583 APRDSSEIVVD
+583 APWDSSEIVVD
-594 EKFVKKMAEF
+594 EKFVAKMAEF

-614 QVFITGHDRSRD
+614 QVFVTGHDRSRD
-626 SQRSYFTISGVY
+626 TDRSYFTISGVY
-638 KSYIIGNLTGVDQ
+638 KSYLIGNLTGVDP

-666 WMPHVLF
+666 WMPHTFF
-673 KMADQVGHD
+673 KVRPEA
-682 VMTGSEHN
+682 
-690 VMTGSDRSSLGKVKA
+690 LPKVRQ

-718 VSYEEQMRAAYDDSK
+718 LSYEEQMRAAYVDSK
-733 KMRNTMALGAVF
+733 KMRNTMAIGAVF

-756 FIKDESLRRS
+756 FIRDESLRRS

-772 KINGATTRNI
+772 KINGATTRDI
-782 LGVFS
+782 LSVFAV
-787 MDIMKLSIAAALIAC
+787 DILKLSGVMAVVAC

-808 ARRWLEQFAE
+808 ARGWLEQFAE

-830 TLLVLAI
+830 ALLVLAI

-850 RANPVDSLKNE
+850 RANPVESLKNE

>member
-1 MTIMKTK
+1 M
-8 SDIIIK
+8 IK
-14 VLSLGIGLAVGIV
+14 ILSLGMGLAVGIV

-45 DRVYNINTWIS
+45 DRVYTINTWIS
-56 MQGNEKDYGQVSGA
+56 MLGDEKDFGQVSGA
-70 VAVGFMEEVPG
+70 VSVGFMEEVPG
-81 VEAGTRTTYVFNGDT
+81 VEAGTRTTYVFNGDN
-96 YLDEEGNKLKA
+96 YLDEDGNKLSA
-107 TLVCADTCFFK
+107 TLVCADTCFFQ

-149 ADQVGNDGSVTPD
+149 LRSAQDDKGVILSKTKNLSDV
-162 QVGNDGNVTPD
+162 
-173 QVGNDGSV
+173 
-181 TPDQVGND
+181 
-189 GSVTPDQVGN
+189 
-199 DGSVTPD
+199 
-206 LIGGLSSIIG
+206 IGYMI
-216 KQLANE
+216 ANE
-222 DMPGLKMT
+222 DMPDLKLT

-241 GSLSYDILLSMD
+241 GTLDYDILLSMD
-253 TYGKQSTDNWNGN
+253 TYGKQSTDNWLGN

-277 GVDPNTLADAIRK
+277 GVDPATLTDAIRK

-304 GTSFKYFL
+304 GTSLRYFL
-312 KSFSK
+312 KPFST
-317 MHTSAP
+317 MHTSDP
-323 EVRQQVVLLSI
+323 EVKSQVILLSI

-382 ALLHIVLSLVLA
+382 ASLHIFLSLALA
-394 AIIIFA
+394 AVIIFA

-412 FTTLLVPQSM
+412 FTAMLVPQSI
-422 VAIGAVILFVLII
+422 VAIVAVLVFVLII

-480 MMLVIGRQYQVVTH
+480 MMLIIGRQYQKVSH

-506 ISLFD
+506 ISIFD
-511 GNRQAVTRAV
+511 GDRQAITRAV
-521 RALESL
+521 RTLESL

-536 YNLPFNGSNG
+536 YNLPFKGSNG

-569 GFYELMGIE
+569 GFYDLMGIE

-594 EKFVKKMAEF
+594 EKFVKKMSEF
-604 TDWSDGAVGK
+604 ADWSDGAVGK
-614 QVFITGHDRSRD
+614 QVYITGHDRSRD
-626 SQRSYFTISGVY
+626 SQQSYFTISGVY
-638 KSYIIGNLTGVDQ
+638 KSYLIGNVAPDQ

-673 KMADQVGHD
+673 KLRDPS
-682 VMTGSEHN
+682 T
-690 VMTGSDRSSLGKVKA
+690 SLGMAKES
-705 TLEQA
+705 LESA

-718 VSYEEQMRAAYDDSK
+718 VSYEEQMRALYDDSK
-733 KMRNTMALGAVF
+733 KMRDTMALGSVF

-772 KINGATTRNI
+772 KINGATTQDI
-782 LGVFS
+782 LGIFA
-787 MDIMKLSIAAALIAC
+787 MDIMKLSAVMAIIAC
-802 IGAFFV
+802 VGAFFV

-818 KVSLNPL
+818 KVPLNPM

-830 TLLVLAI
+830 AVLVLLI

-850 RANPVDSLKNE
+850 SANPVESLKNE

>member
-1 MTIMKTK
+1 MKK
-8 SDIIIK
+8 NADILIK

-45 DRVYNINTWIS
+45 DRVYTIRTWYS
-56 MQGNEKDYGQVSGA
+56 QQGDEHDYGQVSGA
-70 VAVGFMEEVPG
+70 VSVGFMEEVPG

-96 YLDEEGNKLKA
+96 YLDENGNKLKA

-131 ALGKWGSVMVSRS
+131 VLSKWGCVMVSRS
-144 FAEKI
+144 FAEKMVDEMPGQ
-149 ADQVGNDGSVTPD
+149 AGHDVSSV
-162 QVGNDGNVTPD
+162 
-173 QVGNDGSV
+173 
-181 TPDQVGND
+181 
-189 GSVTPDQVGN
+189 
-199 DGSVTPD
+199 
-206 LIGGLSSIIG
+206 IG
-216 KQLANE
+216 KQIANA
-222 DMPGLKMT
+222 DMDGLKLT

-241 GSLSYDILLSMD
+241 GSLDYDILLSME
-253 TYGKQSTDNWNGN
+253 TYGKQSTDNWLGN

-277 GVDPNTLADAIRK
+277 GIDPNTLTEAIRK

-304 GTSFKYFL
+304 GTNLKYFL
-312 KSFSK
+312 KPFSN
-317 MHTSAP
+317 MHTSSP
-323 EVRQQVVLLSI
+323 EVKTQVILLSI
-334 VAALLILISLLN
+334 VAALLIIISLLN

-382 ALLHIVLSLVLA
+382 ALLHIVLSLVMA

-400 GRSIVENLLGVP
+400 GRGIVENLLGVP
-412 FTTLLVPQSM
+412 FQTLLVSQSIM
-422 VAIGAVILFVLII
+422 AIAAVLLFVLVI

-461 NWKLGL
+461 RWKLGL

-480 MMLVIGRQYQVVTH
+480 MMLIIGRQYQKVSN

-499 DYDNLYY
+499 DYKNLYY
-506 ISLFD
+506 FDLFD
-511 GNRQAVTRAV
+511 GDRQAQVRAV
-521 RALESL
+521 ETLKRL
-527 PEVSGVATA
+527 PEVSGVAA
-536 YNLPFNGSNG
+536 SYNLPYMGSNG
-546 DNVYLPDDDR
+546 DNVSLPEDDR
-556 ELFNIADQYECSD
+556 ELFNIADQYECSPE
-569 GFYELMGIE
+569 FYDLMGIR

-583 APRDSSEIVVD
+583 APRDSSEVVVD
-594 EKFVKKMAEF
+594 EKFVRKMAEF

-614 QVFITGHDRSRD
+614 LVFITGHDRSGDTGR
-626 SQRSYFTISGVY
+626 RYFTISGIY
-638 KSYIIGNLTGVDQ
+638 KPYLIGNLTGVDE

-666 WMPHVLF
+666 WMPHILF
-673 KMADQVGHD
+673 KVRP
-682 VMTGSEHN
+682 E
-690 VMTGSDRSSLGKVKA
+690 
-705 TLEQA
+705 A
-710 LEGREINI
+710 LENVHGALNEALPDKEISI
-718 VSYEEQMRAAYDDSK
+718 VSYEEEMRAAYADSK

-756 FIKDESLRRS
+756 FIRDESLRRS

-772 KINGATTRNI
+772 KINGATTRDI
-782 LGVFS
+782 LGVFAS
-787 MDIMKLSIAAALIAC
+787 DILKLSTVMAVIAC
-802 IGAFFV
+802 IAAYFV
-808 ARRWLEQFAE
+808 AHKWLEQFAE
-818 KVSLNPL
+818 KVSLNLL

-830 TLLVLAI
+830 ALLVLTI

-850 RANPVDSLKNE
+850 RANPVESLKAE

>member
-1 MTIMKTK
+1 MKTK
-8 SDIIIK
+8 SDIVIK

-81 VEAGTRTTYVFNGDT
+81 VEAGTRTTFVFNGDT
-96 YLDEEGNKLKA
+96 YLDEEGNKLSA

-162 QVGNDGNVTPD
+162 
-173 QVGNDGSV
+173 
-181 TPDQVGND
+181 
-189 GSVTPDQVGN
+189 
-199 DGSVTPD
+199 
-206 LIGGLSSIIG
+206 LIGGLSSVIG
-216 KQLANE
+216 KQIANE

-241 GSLSYDILLSMD
+241 GSLSYDILLAMD

-295 QPLEQIEAQ
+295 QPLAQIEAQ
-304 GTSFKYFL
+304 GLSFKYFL
-312 KSFSK
+312 KPFSK

-382 ALLHIVLSLVLA
+382 ASIHILLSLVLA

-400 GRSIVENLLGVP
+400 GRSIVENLIGVP
-412 FTTLLVPQSM
+412 FTTLLVPQSL

-467 LGVQV
+467 LSVQV

-480 MMLVIGRQYQVVTH
+480 MMLIIGRQYQVVTH

-511 GNRQAVTRAV
+511 GDRQAVTRAV
-521 RALESL
+521 RALEGL
-527 PEVSGVATA
+527 PEVTGVATA
-536 YNLPFNGSNG
+536 YNLPFQGSNG

-569 GFYELMGIE
+569 GFYDLMGIE

-604 TDWSDGAVGK
+604 TDWNDGAVGK
-614 QVFITGHDRSRD
+614 QVFITGHDRSRYA
-626 SQRSYFTISGVY
+626 QRSYFTISGVY

-682 VMTGSEHN
+682 VMTSSEHN

-705 TLEQA
+705 TLEKA

-772 KINGATTRNI
+772 KINGATTRDI
-782 LGVFS
+782 LSVFAK
-787 MDIMKLSIAAALIAC
+787 DIMKLSSVMAVIAC

-808 ARRWLEQFAE
+808 ARKWLEQFAE

-830 TLLVLAI
+830 AVLVLAI
-837 VLGVVVLNCLRIA
+837 VLGVVVLNCLKIT